1 MIRTDAMADTG
12 APIEVELVEDDR
24 RAREGLQHLIDGS
37 QGFRCSRAYGSL
49 EAALAAADAPAPDVI
64 LLDVHLPGREGP
76 DGVGDLL
83 AKHPC
88 AVIVMLTVLDE
99 EERIFTS
106 ICNGASGYLLKK
118 TPPVRLLEA
127 LREARQGGAPMSP
140 EIALKVVQ
148 LFRAHRPA
156 PAAEHD
162 LSPQEVRLLS
172 LLADGHSYLSA
183 AGQLDVTINTV
194 RNYVRRIYE
203 KLHVHSKSEAVSKA
217 LKKRII

>member
-12 APIEVELVEDDR
+12 AAIEVELVEDDR
-24 RAREGLQHLIDGS
+24 RAREGLQQLIDGS
-37 QGFRCSRAYGSL
+37 QGFHCSRAYGSL
-49 EAALAAADAPAPDVI
+49 EVALAASDAPAPDVI

-83 AKHPC
+83 AKHPR

-99 EERIFTS
+99 EERVFTS

-156 PAAEHD
+156 PTAEHD

-183 AGQLDVTINTV
+183 GGQLDVSINTV